1 VNAAVSGALLAGL
14 AALRI
19 TAPLD
24 AQRPE
29 DRGAFST
36 GGEVRVLSFDRLPA
50 LKRLRQIV
58 IPFGAVVSRG
68 PLTVD
73 LGSAW
78 ASTELTRAD
87 QSRSSVEHLT
97 DTQLRGAYTFG
108 RDAVVATVLVN
119 LPTGPRSA
127 SALDYSVIGAV
138 SPTFLGYPIAGYA
151 SGFSVTGGLAGATQV
166 GSNWS
171 LGLAGSLRMSSEF
184 TPYLDSTGPIVYK
197 PGVEG
202 RVRGGADGVV
212 GRSRLTFGLTVSTFG
227 DDQVGASGGAGRG
240 QYRPGTRWIAEAG
253 LLAPVGNG
261 MLSLSAWNYHRASG
275 DTAGA
280 SIGNRENLTGADLA
294 VSIPAGRDLAIE
306 PLLAGRLSKPE
317 AGNGRMIGVGGRL
330 RIRLSETVALTP
342 LARYDTGSIDDG
354 SGQRSDLHGW
364 YLSALLRLSF

>member
-1 VNAAVSGALLAGL
+1 MNAAVSGALLAGL
-14 AALRI
+14 AVLRI

-29 DRGAFST
+29 DRSAFST

-151 SGFSVTGGLAGATQV
+151 SGFSVTGGLAGATPV
-166 GSNWS
+166 GNWS
-171 LGLAGSLRMSSEF
+171 LGLAGSLRMTSEF
-184 TPYLDSTGPIVYK
+184 TPYVDSAGPVVYK
-197 PGVEG
+197 PGLEG
-202 RVRGGADGVV
+202 RVRAGADGLV
-212 GRSRLTFGLTVSTFG
+212 GSSRLTFGLTYSTFG
-227 DDQVGASGGAGRG
+227 DDQVGLGGGTTRG
-240 QYRPGTRWIAEAG
+240 QYRPGPRWLAEAG
-253 LLAPVGNG
+253 VVAPIGTG
-261 MLSLSAWNYHRASG
+261 TLRASAWYFHRASG
-275 DTAGA
+275 DTAGVSA
-280 SIGNRENLTGADLA
+280 GNGENLTGADLA

-306 PLLAGRLSKPE
+306 PVLAGRLSKPA
-317 AGNGRMIGVGGRL
+317 AGEGRMIGAGSGL

-354 SGQRSDLHGW
+354 GGQKSDLHGW
-364 YLSALLRLSF
+364 YLSAFVRISF